1 VAYESQYK
9 PVYYQRTST
18 GRPREAKDS
27 ELNQISNSLKNF
39 NKSFAKFTENYKT
52 EQQNE
57 AQDVFDNLK
66 AQGITDPDEIK
77 KLIDKGDPRVANLKG
92 YYTQAI
98 VNSNFGLSHAI
109 EDFNN
114 INMKVANIT
123 GGDEKGDAM
132 ANLNIDSLFQ
142 SVDENDNPTGN
153 PIRDLSTQDKSYTRA
168 YTDSMN
174 QMRLELEQKVS
185 IAKGLQLNRATNAAS
200 FQIIAKA
207 WEQGAGFVEE
217 REVDA
222 GTPDYTTEKIFHNS
236 TRVEDLEKLRTDK
249 VVNEKFINKDD
260 WNKQVLDYFEQV
272 VDLQD
277 TGLITD
283 PQMLSDIVTYLT
295 MNRGSKKDLP
305 SYLRTPKTQEQ
316 ATKIIDAIKGKVAT
330 SSKLAI
336 GIDLISKGK
345 AYLKDETAYTDS
357 SGTTKIGLSDDDIND
372 SVVAWEQTILIPHV
386 NKMIADGEIPKD
398 LAPFTMFQ
406 LTEKMLGANGI
417 QHPTWKNEM
426 QMGFDSINVIKV
438 AGNEDTIDPDGI
450 DIFKRGF
457 ERYQQLRTVYGNTVP
472 TKYLG
477 TNAATFYETVNNLM
491 RNTNMGQERAIMKAY
506 EAITNPTSKYANTNV
521 NKDDVYEEVQGKF
534 DKWFDEG
541 IPWIGGVVGVNKEDL
556 PNWVKAITRDYPT
569 FDWDDVDMSLVSQR
583 ATMTA
588 VTMMK
593 AGMRKEDAIKFAI
606 EEVSTRHTLV
616 DGVLINNSSFP
627 AADPTKLTEKS
638 RAIAKKFETVWME
651 KYKEEGKLEGWFNE
665 GDIPLVADRKGDLK
679 YYADD
684 LVVRPFK
691 SGLLV
696 LTDKNSQL
704 PVLTPDG
711 NFVIVSTGDFMDG
724 SVEEMMIND
733 KKMKIIIE
741 NANNQKKL
749 LLNTQKKVNKWTK
762 NG

>member
-1 VAYESQYK
+1 
-9 PVYYQRTST
+9 
-18 GRPREAKDS
+18 
-27 ELNQISNSLKNF
+27 
-39 NKSFAKFTENYKT
+39 
-52 EQQNE
+52 
-57 AQDVFDNLK
+57 
-66 AQGITDPDEIK
+66 
-77 KLIDKGDPRVANLKG
+77 
-92 YYTQAI
+92 
-98 VNSNFGLSHAI
+98 
-109 EDFNN
+109 
-114 INMKVANIT
+114 
-123 GGDEKGDAM
+123 
-132 ANLNIDSLFQ
+132 
-142 SVDENDNPTGN
+142 
-153 PIRDLSTQDKSYTRA
+153 
-168 YTDSMN
+168 
-174 QMRLELEQKVS
+174 
-185 IAKGLQLNRATNAAS
+185 
-200 FQIIAKA
+200 
-207 WEQGAGFVEE
+207 
-217 REVDA
+217 
-222 GTPDYTTEKIFHNS
+222 
-236 TRVEDLEKLRTDK
+236 
-249 VVNEKFINKDD
+249 
-260 WNKQVLDYFEQV
+260 
-272 VDLQD
+272 
-277 TGLITD
+277 
-283 PQMLSDIVTYLT
+283 MLSDIVTYLT

-386 NKMIADGEIPKD
+386 NNMIANGEIPKD
-398 LAPFTMFQ
+398 LAQFTMFQ

-749 LLNTQKKVNKWTK
+749 MLNTQKKVNK
-762 NG
+762 

>member
-1 VAYESQYK
+1 MAYKSQYV
-9 PVYYQRTST
+9 PIRYQSTST

-39 NKSFAKFTENYKT
+39 NKSFAKFTDNYKT

-66 AQGITDPDEIK
+66 AQGITDPTEIK
-77 KLIDKGDPRVANLKG
+77 KLIDKNDPRVANLKG

-114 INMKVANIT
+114 INTKVTNIT
-123 GGDEKGDAM
+123 GGDDKGDAM
-132 ANLNIDSLFQ
+132 ANLDIDGLFQ
-142 SVDENDNPTGN
+142 SVNENGEPTGN

-174 QMRLELEQKVS
+174 QMRLDLEQKVS
-185 IAKGLQLNRATNAAS
+185 VAKGLQLNRATNAAS

-207 WEQGAGFVEE
+207 WEQGGGFITEKE
-217 REVDA
+217 IDA
-222 GTPDYTTEKIFHNS
+222 GTPDYTTEKIYNSS
-236 TRVEDLEKLRTDK
+236 TRVADLETLRTDK
-249 VVNEKFINKDD
+249 VVNEKFINKDE
-260 WNKQVLDYFEQV
+260 WNKQVLNYFEQV

-283 PQMLSDIVTYLT
+283 PQMLTDIVTYLT
-295 MNRGSKKDLP
+295 MNRGKDGKLP
-305 SYLRTPKTQEQ
+305 SYLRTPKTEEQ
-316 ATKIIDAIKGKVAT
+316 ATKIIAAIKGTVAT

-336 GIDLISKGK
+336 GVDLISKGH
-345 AYLKDETAYTDS
+345 AYKKDETTYTDS
-357 SGTTKIGLSDDDIND
+357 SGNTKIGLSDDDIND
-372 SVVAWEQTILIPHV
+372 SIVAWEQTILMPHI
-386 NKMIADGEIPKD
+386 NNMIANGDIPKD
-398 LAPFTMFQ
+398 LGEFTKFQ
-406 LTEKMLGANGI
+406 LTQKMLDANGI
-417 QHPTWKNEM
+417 QHPTWKNEVT
-426 QMGFDSINVIKV
+426 MGFDSINVIKV
-438 AGNEDTIDPDGI
+438 AGNDSTIDPDGI
-450 DIFKRGF
+450 DIFTRGF
-457 ERYQQLRTVYGNTVP
+457 ERYQQLRTIYGDKVP
-472 TKYLG
+472 TKYAS
-477 TNAATFYETVNNLM
+477 TNAATFYEIVNNLM
-491 RNTNMGQERAIMKAY
+491 RNTNMGQDRAIMKAY
-506 EAITNPTSKYANTNV
+506 EAVTNPASQYANTNL
-521 NKDDVYEEVQGKF
+521 NKEDVYDDVKGKF

-556 PNWVKAITRDYPT
+556 PDWVKSITRDYPT

-588 VTMMK
+588 MTMMK
-593 AGMRKEDAIKFAI
+593 AGMKKEDAIKFAI

-616 DGVLINNSSFP
+616 DGVLVNNSSFP

-638 RAIAKKFETVWME
+638 RAIAKKFEIVWME
-651 KYKEEGKLEGWFNE
+651 KYKEAGKLDGFFNE
-665 GDIPLVADRKGDLK
+665 GDIPLVEDRKGDLK
-679 YYADD
+679 YYAED

-704 PVLTPDG
+704 PVMTPNGD
-711 NFVIVSTGDFMDG
+711 FVIVSTGDFMDG
-724 SVEEMMIND
+724 SIEDMMKAD
-733 KKMKIIIE
+733 KDMKIILE
-741 NANNQKKL
+741 NAANQKKL
-749 LLNTQKKVNKWTK
+749 LLNEQIKVNKWTK

>member
-1 VAYESQYK
+1 MAYESQYK

-39 NKSFAKFTENYKT
+39 NKSFAKFTDNYKT

-98 VNSNFGLSHAI
+98 VNANFGLSHAI

-185 IAKGLQLNRATNAAS
+185 IAKGLQLNRQTNAAS

-207 WEQGAGFVEE
+207 WEQGGGWVEE
-217 REVDA
+217 KGVDE
-222 GTPDYTTEKIFHNS
+222 GTPDYTTEKIFHSS

-272 VDLQD
+272 VNLQD

-336 GIDLISKGK
+336 GIDLIS
-345 AYLKDETAYTDS
+345 
-357 SGTTKIGLSDDDIND
+357 
-372 SVVAWEQTILIPHV
+372 
-386 NKMIADGEIPKD
+386 
-398 LAPFTMFQ
+398 
-406 LTEKMLGANGI
+406 
-417 QHPTWKNEM
+417 
-426 QMGFDSINVIKV
+426 
-438 AGNEDTIDPDGI
+438 
-450 DIFKRGF
+450 
-457 ERYQQLRTVYGNTVP
+457 
-472 TKYLG
+472 
-477 TNAATFYETVNNLM
+477 
-491 RNTNMGQERAIMKAY
+491 
-506 EAITNPTSKYANTNV
+506 
-521 NKDDVYEEVQGKF
+521 
-534 DKWFDEG
+534 
-541 IPWIGGVVGVNKEDL
+541 
-556 PNWVKAITRDYPT
+556 
-569 FDWDDVDMSLVSQR
+569 
-583 ATMTA
+583 
-588 VTMMK
+588 
-593 AGMRKEDAIKFAI
+593 
-606 EEVSTRHTLV
+606 
-616 DGVLINNSSFP
+616 
-627 AADPTKLTEKS
+627 
-638 RAIAKKFETVWME
+638 
-651 KYKEEGKLEGWFNE
+651 
-665 GDIPLVADRKGDLK
+665 
-679 YYADD
+679 
-684 LVVRPFK
+684 
-691 SGLLV
+691 
-696 LTDKNSQL
+696 
-704 PVLTPDG
+704 
-711 NFVIVSTGDFMDG
+711 
-724 SVEEMMIND
+724 
-733 KKMKIIIE
+733 
-741 NANNQKKL
+741 
-749 LLNTQKKVNKWTK
+749 
-762 NG
+762 

>member
-1 VAYESQYK
+1 MAYKSQYV
-9 PVYYQRTST
+9 PIRYQSTST
-18 GRPREAKDS
+18 GRPREARDS

-39 NKSFAKFTENYKT
+39 NKSFAKFTDNYKT

-98 VNSNFGLSHAI
+98 VNANFGLSHAI

-123 GGDEKGDAM
+123 GGDDKGDAM

-142 SVDENDNPTGN
+142 SVDENNEPTGN

-185 IAKGLQLNRATNAAS
+185 VAKGLQLNRATNAAS

-207 WEQGAGFVEE
+207 WEQGGAWSEE
-217 REVDA
+217 KAV
-222 GTPDYTTEKIFHNS
+222 GPGGSEKETIFHS
-236 TRVEDLEKLRTDK
+236 SSRVQDLENLRTDK
-249 VVNEKFINKDD
+249 VVNEKFINKDE
-260 WNKQVLDYFEQV
+260 WNKQVLNYFEQV
-272 VDLQD
+272 VNLQD

-283 PQMLSDIVTYLT
+283 PGMLSDIVTYLT

-386 NKMIADGEIPKD
+386 NNMIANGDIPKD
-398 LAPFTMFQ
+398 LAQFTMFQ

-417 QHPTWKNEM
+417 
-426 QMGFDSINVIKV
+426 
-438 AGNEDTIDPDGI
+438 
-450 DIFKRGF
+450 
-457 ERYQQLRTVYGNTVP
+457 
-472 TKYLG
+472 
-477 TNAATFYETVNNLM
+477 
-491 RNTNMGQERAIMKAY
+491 
-506 EAITNPTSKYANTNV
+506 
-521 NKDDVYEEVQGKF
+521 
-534 DKWFDEG
+534 
-541 IPWIGGVVGVNKEDL
+541 
-556 PNWVKAITRDYPT
+556 
-569 FDWDDVDMSLVSQR
+569 
-583 ATMTA
+583 
-588 VTMMK
+588 
-593 AGMRKEDAIKFAI
+593 
-606 EEVSTRHTLV
+606 
-616 DGVLINNSSFP
+616 
-627 AADPTKLTEKS
+627 
-638 RAIAKKFETVWME
+638 
-651 KYKEEGKLEGWFNE
+651 
-665 GDIPLVADRKGDLK
+665 
-679 YYADD
+679 
-684 LVVRPFK
+684 
-691 SGLLV
+691 
-696 LTDKNSQL
+696 
-704 PVLTPDG
+704 
-711 NFVIVSTGDFMDG
+711 
-724 SVEEMMIND
+724 
-733 KKMKIIIE
+733 
-741 NANNQKKL
+741 
-749 LLNTQKKVNKWTK
+749 
-762 NG
+762 

>member
-1 VAYESQYK
+1 MAYESQYK

-52 EQQNE
+52 EEQNE

-92 YYTQAI
+92 YYTQAV

-114 INMKVANIT
+114 INTKVTNIT

-132 ANLNIDSLFQ
+132 ANLDIDSLFQ
-142 SVDENDNPTGN
+142 SVDENGNATGN

-174 QMRLELEQKVS
+174 QMRVQLEEKVS
-185 IAKGLQLNRATNAAS
+185 VAKGLKLNRETNASA
-200 FQIIAKA
+200 FQIIAKS
-207 WEQGAGFVEE
+207 WEQGGAWSEE
-217 REVDA
+217 KAV
-222 GTPDYTTEKIFHNS
+222 GPGGSEKETIFHNS
-236 TRVEDLEKLRTDK
+236 TRVQDMEKLRTDK
-249 VVNEKFINKDD
+249 VVNEKFINKDE

-272 VDLQD
+272 VALQD

-283 PQMLSDIVTYLT
+283 PGMLTDIVTYLT
-295 MNRGSKKDLP
+295 MKRGKDSKLP

-316 ATKIIDAIKGKVAT
+316 ATKIIDDIKGTVAT

-336 GIDLISKGK
+336 GIDLISKGH
-345 AYLKDETAYTDS
+345 AYKKDETAFTDS
-357 SGTTKIGLSDDDIND
+357 SGNTKIGLSDDDIND
-372 SVVAWEQTILIPHV
+372 SIVAWEQTILTPHI
-386 NKMIADGEIPKD
+386 NNMIANGDIPKD
-398 LAPFTMFQ
+398 LGSFTKFQ
-406 LTEKMLGANGI
+406 LTQKMLDANGI
-417 QHPTWKNEM
+417 QHPTWKNEIT
-426 QMGFDSINVIKV
+426 MGFDSINVIKV
-438 AGNEDTIDPDGI
+438 AGNDDTIDPDGI
-450 DIFKRGF
+450 DIFTRGF
-457 ERYQQLRTVYGNTVP
+457 ERYQQLRTVYGDKVP
-472 TKYLG
+472 TKYAS
-477 TNAATFYETVNNLM
+477 TNAATFYEIVNNLM
-491 RNTNMGQERAIMKAY
+491 RNTNMGQDRAIMKAY
-506 EAITNPTSKYANTNV
+506 EAVNNPTSKYANTNV
-521 NKDDVYEEVQGKF
+521 NKDDVYDDVKGKF

-541 IPWIGGVVGVNKEDL
+541 IPWISGVIGVNKEDL
-556 PNWVKAITRDYPT
+556 PKWVQAITRDKPA
-569 FDWDDVDMSLVSQR
+569 FDWDSVDMTFVSQR

-593 AGMRKEDAIKFAI
+593 AGMNKEDAIKFAI
-606 EEVSTRHTLV
+606 EEVATRHTLI
-616 DGVLINNSSFP
+616 DGVLINNSAFP

-638 RAIAKKFETVWME
+638 QAISKKFETVWME
-651 KYKEEGKLEGWFNE
+651 KYKEDGKLEGFFNE
-665 GDIPLVADRKGDLK
+665 GDIPLVKDRKGDLK
-679 YYADD
+679 YYAED

-704 PVLTPDG
+704 PVMTPDG
-711 NFVIVSTGDFMDG
+711 NFVIVSTGDFIDG
-724 SVEEMMIND
+724 SIEDMMKAD
-733 KKMKIIIE
+733 KDMKILLE
-741 NANNQKKL
+741 NSANQKKL
-749 LLNTQKKVNKWTK
+749 LLNEQIKVNK
-762 NG
+762 